1 MEKEKYWFVKKW
13 WFWAI
18 IVAFLGI
25 CIIAGSTS
33 KTERKIYNLE
43 GEVLGEYGKEIV
55 LNANTDA
62 PAKKYLY
69 KIPAGTY
76 TVTTDNTKITAFYI
90 VKDTITTEDSAYPEI
105 LNYVSEQYSLT
116 NSSLQK
122 NAEKEVTITI
132 NDDESIN
139 IIGKDKL
146 KLVKK

>member
-25 CIIAGSTS
+25 CVIVGSPS
-33 KTERKIYNLE
+33 KKETKVYELE

-76 TVTTDNTKITAFYI
+76 TVTTDNLKITGFYI
-90 VKDTITTEDSAYPEI
+90 VKDTITTEDSEYPEI

-116 NSSLQK
+116 NSSLQEH
-122 NAEKEVTITI
+122 AEKE
-132 NDDESIN
+132 
-139 IIGKDKL
+139 L
-146 KLVKK
+146 